1 MKKTRHFQGT
11 PLANR
16 VLKTMLLMK
25 LSFVIILAASLQVSA
40 KTFSQDKITVD
51 FRNERLDK
59 ALKEVEQKS
68 DYRFVYS
75 SLKIPREIRITF
87 RGSEI
92 PVKEVLD
99 ALLINTGLSYQLMEN
114 KLAVI
119 TKKEEIAPPRT
130 ITGKV
135 TNEKGDPLVGVTVH
149 LKGTSSYATTRADG
163 TFSIEAD
170 EKDKLLVFSYVGM
183 EGIEVSIGNGNSV
196 QVQMNPSKNVLS
208 DVVIV
213 GYGSQSRKD
222 LTGSIVSLDAKK
234 FAERPVVNALEA
246 MAGQAAGLQVFQ
258 GNAAPGQLSSV
269 IIRGIS
275 SISAGYE
282 PLFVVDGFPTTQAN
296 ANAVNPADI
305 QSVEILKDASA
316 TAIYGSRGANG
327 VILITTK
334 SAKGGKP
341 TFVVDLTT
349 GIANVNEQDF
359 YPMLNAA
366 EYVQY
371 AKEIVAN
378 NGGTLPAPVANWDG
392 KTNTNWQKL
401 VYRTAPYQNFSMS
414 ATGGSNTASYSLSM
428 GYINQD
434 GIVKN
439 TNYTKYSL
447 RTKVDFRPVDKLRI
461 GLNIAPNFTVSK
473 NMPDG
478 DFVSPQ
484 GAATFLPPIIPV
496 RMPDGS
502 YGDTQKFPGSSAIQM
517 ANPLQTIDLYK
528 DKTNST
534 FILAN
539 ADLEWEI
546 LTGLKFR
553 TSIGANWSGAT
564 NETYIPST
572 LAPLPRNP
580 TAGYTNNTLFNWL
593 NENTISY
600 SKVLHGHTFNV
611 LGGFTYQH
619 ESISRAYLQANGF
632 PTNSVQTLNGGS
644 VLPNGSG
651 TTKSEWAI
659 VSYLARAN
667 YNYMGKYLL
676 TATIRRDGSSRF
688 GENKKYGVF
697 PSAAVGWNVSE
708 ESFMKPISMISNLKI
723 RGSYGR
729 TGNNLIGDF
738 ASVGLLNTV
747 NQPFGS
753 GSGSNNIG
761 LTIAT
766 APNPD
771 LTWEIADQVDIGM
784 DLSMFNSRLSLTF
797 DYYNRKSKGLLL
809 SVNVPSTTGYT
820 STLQNIGK
828 MRSRGYEFTANYQV
842 LNGAFKWNVGGNI
855 SFIGDQKVLALG
867 PDGSPLIGFFGTL
880 VTAVGGK
887 LEAGRY
893 LHSIGIIRQSDIDA
907 GYPLFG
913 GVGAAK
919 PGDYKYEDLNKDG
932 IIDNFNQK
940 DGKILGDNI
949 NKGIYGITSSFS
961 YKNFDLNILI
971 QGQWGAK
978 VYDLANQLGQ
988 LGVLGLNTIKKFYDG
1003 RYISESEPGNG
1014 ITPRAGF
1021 FGAGTPN
1028 TEFLNPTAYFRLR
1041 NVNLGYNFSSA
1052 TVDKWGIKSLRA
1064 FISIDNLA
1072 RITKFLGGN
1081 PGATRFT
1088 SSNGAEVRL
1097 VGNGRALGNN
1107 SAPSLPLPRTFSVGV
1122 NVRF

>member
-1 MKKTRHFQGT
+1 MKKTTHFQSILLTKGM
-11 PLANR
+11 
-16 VLKTMLLMK
+16 LKTMLLMN
-25 LSFVIILAASLQVSA
+25 LSFVLILTASLQVSA
-40 KTFSQDKITVD
+40 NSFSQDKITVD

-75 SLKIPREIRITF
+75 SLKIPKDIRITF
-87 RGSEI
+87 RGADV
-92 PVKEVLD
+92 PVEQVLD
-99 ALLINTGLSYQLMEN
+99 ALLTNTGLRYQIMEN

-119 TKKEEIAPPRT
+119 TKDEKPPVRV
-130 ITGKV
+130 INGKV
-135 TNEKGDPLVGVTVH
+135 TNDKGEPLVGVTVQI
-149 LKGTSSYATTRADG
+149 KGKSTYTITKADG

-170 EKDKLLVFSYVGM
+170 EQDKSLVLSYVGM
-183 EGIEVSIGNGNSV
+183 ESKEVSIVNSS
-196 QVQMNPSKNVLS
+196 NLDIELSTAKNELS
-208 DVVIV
+208 DVVVI
-213 GYGSQSRKD
+213 GYGSQSRRD

-246 MAGQAAGLQVFQ
+246 MNGQAAGLQIFQ

-269 IIRGIS
+269 VIRGIS

-296 ANAVNPADI
+296 ANAINPADI

-327 VILITTK
+327 VILVTTK

-341 TFVVDLTT
+341 TFVVDLMA
-349 GIANVNEQDF
+349 GLANVNKQDY
-359 YPMLNAA
+359 YPMLNGA

-392 KTNTNWQKL
+392 TSTNWQDL
-401 VYRTAPYQNFSMS
+401 IYQTAPYMNFSLA
-414 ATGGSNTASYSLSM
+414 ATGGSNTASYSLSL
-428 GYINQD
+428 GYINQE
-434 GIVKN
+434 GIITH

-447 RTKVDFRPVDKLRI
+447 RTKVEFRPVDKVRI
-461 GLNIAPNFTVSK
+461 GLNIAPNFTVSN

-484 GAATFLPPIIPV
+484 GAATFMPPIIPV
-496 RMPDGS
+496 SMPDGS
-502 YGDTQKFPGSSAIQM
+502 YGDTQKFPGISAIQI
-517 ANPLQTIDLYK
+517 ANPLQIIDLYK
-528 DKTNST
+528 DRTNST

-546 LTGLKFR
+546 INGLRFR
-553 TSIGANWSGAT
+553 TSIGANWSGIT
-564 NETYIPST
+564 NENYSPST

-580 TAGYTNNTLFNWL
+580 TAGYRNNTIFNWL
-593 NENTISY
+593 NENTLSY
-600 SKVLHGHTFNV
+600 NKVIEGHTINL
-611 LGGFTYQH
+611 LGGITYQH
-619 ESISRAYLQANGF
+619 ESITNAYMQANSF

-644 VLPNGSG
+644 VLPTASG

-659 VSYLARAN
+659 VSYLFRAN
-667 YNYMGKYLL
+667 YNFMGKYLL
-676 TATIRRDGSSRF
+676 TATIRSDGSSRF
-688 GENKKYGVF
+688 GENKKYGTF

-708 ESFMKPISMISNLKI
+708 EKFMKGISMISSLKI
-723 RGSYGR
+723 RASYGR
-729 TGNNLIGDF
+729 TGNNLIGDY
-738 ASVGLLNTV
+738 ASIGLLNTV
-747 NQPFGS
+747 NQPFGL
-753 GSGSNNIG
+753 GSGNNNIG
-761 LTIAT
+761 LTIGS

-771 LTWEIADQVDIGM
+771 LTWEIADQGDIGL
-784 DLSMFNSRLSLTF
+784 DLSMFERRLYITF
-797 DYYNRKSKGLLL
+797 DYYNRQTKGLLL
-809 SVNVPSTTGYT
+809 SVNVPSTSGYT
-820 STLQNIGK
+820 STLQNIGR
-828 MRSRGYEFTANYQV
+828 MRSRGYEITLNYQI
-842 LNGAFKWNVGGNI
+842 LNSDLKWNIGGNV
-855 SFIGDQKVLALG
+855 SFIGDQKVLELG

-893 LHSIGIIRQSDIDA
+893 LHSIGIIRQADIDA

-913 GVGAAK
+913 GAAAK
-919 PGDYKYEDLNKDG
+919 AGDYKYEDLNKDG

-949 NKGIYGITSSFS
+949 NKGIYGITTSLS
-961 YKNFDLNILI
+961 YKNFDLSILM
-971 QGQWGAK
+971 QGQWGAN

-988 LGVLGLNTIKKFYDG
+988 LGVIGLNTLKKFYDG

-1014 ITPRAGF
+1014 VTPRAGF

-1028 TEFLNPTAYFRLR
+1028 TEFLNPTAYFRFR
-1041 NVNLGYNFSSA
+1041 NVNLGYNIPAASLG
-1052 TVDKWGIKSLRA
+1052 KWGLQSLRA

-1107 SAPSLPLPRTFSVGV
+1107 SAPSLPYPRTFSLGV
-1122 NVRF
+1122 NIRF